1 MENSNI
7 QYDGYD
13 PKWKVRPA
21 DDESWKTIGE
31 QVCAVAETI
40 FKDCGAETDYCIQD
54 NSRYG
59 QVVFGA
65 VNRVIWTVAGGF
77 SISRSHCTDEFI
89 EKFPKA
95 KKEMEEYW

>member
-1 MENSNI
+1 MNNI
-7 QYDGYD
+7 QYDGFD

-40 FKDCGAETDYCIQD
+40 FRDCGAESDYCIQD

-59 QVVFGA
+59 QVVFGG
-65 VNRVIWTVAGGF
+65 VNRVIWTVSGGF
-77 SISRSHCTDEFI
+77 SISLSHCTDEFI
-89 EKFPKA
+89 EKFPEA
-95 KKEMEEYW
+95 RKEAEEYY